1 MIFGSIFLPF
11 PPMSVVCQT
20 TMNPLDVHPPI
31 AGGMHALESKG
42 HTPLICG
49 IRIPFFCVV
58 GQPSVWSTLVGEY
71 LTPFITSFWAHLINS
86 LGSETCPRIPHF
98 FGSSK
103 GH

>member
-20 TMNPLDVHPPI
+20 TMNLLDVHPPI

-58 GQPSVWSTLVGEY
+58 GQPSVWSTLVDAYIRG
-71 LTPFITSFWAHLINS
+71 IFWFSGYSPKGTQLFPLIV
-86 LGSETCPRIPHF
+86 
-98 FGSSK
+98 
-103 GH
+103 